1 MSHQYY
7 YHKLKP
13 SIAEWVEQQGSDY
26 EFLLHPD
33 LLVPTWSHYRE
44 YTSFL
49 PAFTKDPF
57 SNNSSPIKI
66 PLRYLDTDHEPT
78 TDIPEPI
85 TYYHSGRDRNVTI
98 NFENGWSD
106 GGSDLGDYAL
116 YDVSLESYMMEY
128 LKVDQS
134 LVSNPTSESDTTR
147 WSEPRTVR
155 IDFHSNYIKEQI
167 RTRYAFLH
175 RPSSG
180 VLNPVVDTY
189 FPQMYYNFGHNVGL
203 KRNHQLPTTAVAISP
218 LIANAFN
225 IKQLSCEQMCQVLG
239 FDKKSIRKLIT
250 DVKRHKYTFAF
261 IGAGGTSINTAHWFS
276 EMCKMVNISN
286 IFERVYCFEED
297 TAEVSNLLRFPID
310 PRTILSASSSKLKLM
325 APIVA
330 NLSSNFSGIS
340 RYVPDTYGRYPYELY
355 TYSSAG
361 EQRVRNKHILYGA
374 PTIETRDDLSKY
386 GNFIC
391 ATHANTNCSIWLN
404 PKQELENS
412 VESYGMIQLAPF
424 FMNQL
429 RMAIKTLELLAPGDL
444 DLQQQDVQ
452 LFNYQFDGTI
462 VGKPDRTYNWQ
473 IEQDS
478 LVATE
483 ETAILGGN

>member
-1 MSHQYY
+1 MSHNYY

-13 SIAEWVEQQGSDY
+13 SISEWVEQQGPNY

-33 LLVPTWSHYRE
+33 LLVPSWYR
-44 YTSFL
+44 YTGYGIFL
-49 PAFTKDPF
+49 PAFTKEAS
-57 SNNSSPIKI
+57 SNPDSKVNI
-66 PLRYLDTDHEPT
+66 PLRYIDTDHEPT
-78 TDIPEPI
+78 TDIPAPI
-85 TYYHSGRDRNVTI
+85 VYYHTHRDTNVTVS
-98 NFENGWSD
+98 FERGWRDGQDEFHNYEIRGVTVGAYMFKYLKPDPSLLTQPELDKSIRWSD
-106 GGSDLGDYAL
+106 P
-116 YDVSLESYMMEY
+116 
-128 LKVDQS
+128 Q
-134 LVSNPTSESDTTR
+134 
-147 WSEPRTVR
+147 TVR

-189 FPQMYYNFGHNVGL
+189 FPQMYYNFGHEVGL
-203 KRNHQLPTTAVAISP
+203 KHKHQLPTTAVAISP

-239 FDKKSIRKLIT
+239 FDKKSIRKLIS
-250 DVKRHKYTFAF
+250 DVKRHKYSFAF

-286 IFERVYCFEED
+286 MFERIYCFEKD

-310 PRTILSASSSKLKLM
+310 PRTITSSSSHKLDLM

-330 NLSSNFSGIS
+330 NLTNGFIG
-340 RYVPDTYGRYPYELY
+340 RDHYVPTAGGNYPWDLY
-355 TYSSAG
+355 MSPQSDN
-361 EQRVRNKHILYGA
+361 RKVRDKHILYGA

-429 RMAIKTLELLAPGDL
+429 RMAIKTLEVLAPGDL

>member
-33 LLVPTWSHYRE
+33 LLVPSWNE
-44 YTSFL
+44 YSGYTDYL
-49 PAFTKDPF
+49 PAFTRNKWCC
-57 SNNSSPIKI
+57 SEYKLNI
-66 PLRYLDTDHEPT
+66 PLEYVDTDHEPT

-85 TYYHSGRDRNVTI
+85 MYYHSRRDCNVTI
-98 NFENGWSD
+98 SFERGWEDGKDIFDNYEVREVTDVTYMLKYLKPDPSLLIQPQPDKSIRWSD
-106 GGSDLGDYAL
+106 P
-116 YDVSLESYMMEY
+116 
-128 LKVDQS
+128 Q
-134 LVSNPTSESDTTR
+134 
-147 WSEPRTVR
+147 TVR

-203 KRNHQLPTTAVAISP
+203 KRFHQLPTTAVAISP

-276 EMCKMVNISN
+276 ELSKMLNISN
-286 IFERVYCFEED
+286 MFERVYCFEED

-310 PRTILSASSSKLKLM
+310 PRTIMSRGSHKLSLM
-325 APIVA
+325 EPIVA
-330 NLSSNFSGIS
+330 NLTSDFDGQS
-340 RYVPDTYGRYPYELY
+340 RYVPDAYGRYPHDLY
-355 TYSSAG
+355 MFPSSND
-361 EQRVRNKHILYGA
+361 RKVRDKHILYGA

-444 DLQQQDVQ
+444 DIQQQDVQ

>member
-1 MSHQYY
+1 MSHNYY

-26 EFLLHPD
+26 EFLLHSD
-33 LLVPTWSHYRE
+33 LLVPSWHTYHNYSI
-44 YTSFL
+44 FL
-49 PAFTKDPF
+49 PTFTKETH

-66 PLRYLDTDHEPT
+66 PLEYVDTDHMPT
-78 TDIPEPI
+78 TDIPAPI
-85 TYYHSGRDRNVTI
+85 TYYHTERGHAVTV
-98 NFENGWSD
+98 NFEGGWSD
-106 GGSDLGDYAL
+106 GLAVFDNYELRNPSSGA
-116 YDVSLESYMMEY
+116 YMLKY
-128 LKVDQS
+128 LKHDPS
-134 LVSNPTSESDTTR
+134 LLIQPKPDKSIR
-147 WSEPRTVR
+147 WSDPQTVR

-203 KRNHQLPTTAVAISP
+203 KHNHQLPTTAVAISP

-276 EMCKMVNISN
+276 EMCKLVNIFN
-286 IFERVYCFEED
+286 IFERIYCFEED

-310 PRTILSASSSKLKLM
+310 PRTITSSSSHKLDLM

-330 NLSSNFSGIS
+330 NLTNDFRGRSQ
-340 RYVPDTYGRYPYELY
+340 YVPTAGGSYPYELY
-355 TYSSAG
+355 THLYLDDQKA
-361 EQRVRNKHILYGA
+361 RDKHILYGA